1 VKICS
6 SKFDEQKQQIID
18 SDWGGYALDL
28 DLWEDSK
35 SSVVQIR
42 PNEISMDD
50 KESFGFLSDRLIGI
64 GSSFLTRSPENGLYI
79 LSKCVLKNRG
89 LTDITMLQYHR
100 HLQYINITNNNV
112 SRLSPLSGLPYLMY
126 LNASHNKIEHVSD
139 FTPSW
144 YLTYVNLSYNHII
157 NIGDLSGCWSIV
169 RLNLSHNIL
178 ESISGLENLKHLQYL
193 NLSYNL
199 IERIENLDGL
209 NIRELNLEGNCITSF
224 RSAIPGRGIN
234 TLSNLRTI
242 FLGYNR
248 LSTLGFFKDA
258 YTLRFVDLKFNRI
271 TDLMEILNLKG
282 LISEVDFRGNTC
294 TKWPNY
300 RNVLISS
307 ISSVKFID
315 GVQVFPEEKVTS
327 AMLFASPLDLIA
339 ARKVAKLTLLEHL
352 NINKINAH
360 VQPYDEISPPLMI
373 LTGPSALK
381 KMTLAL
387 HVAQTIPDKI
397 KYCHWHTTKEICE
410 DGDERKAYI
419 PVNREEFNDIA
430 RRGEFLVILDLL
442 GDSYGFHVNQINPLI
457 SEHKIGLTQMN
468 LYAVTEI
475 SKRYPNVK
483 AILVFTQS
491 IDLHKDWIQ
500 EKFDV
505 YTWIKDNVENL
516 LAVKI
521 GKREEEIETASC
533 ILNFIEEILDEIMSR
548 LVFSIYG
555 ISMRPRGNG
564 ATTDI
569 ILQSKTMLPKVVLR
583 RDEIAPQ
590 KKKHIT
596 LLETKNEKDIKSFDR
611 LSSEEKKQASEELK
625 VLLDE
630 ELNIIIDDEETK
642 REKHRSKML
651 QRRTILMM
659 DMLDQFDNDNFSEST
674 SSEEIMDIH
683 QEEIMHE
690 EKAKALKN
698 IYIELVIKSRKL
710 YLDYHESHPGF
721 FTLVLL
727 MDDYTKAF
735 DSLINFIHESYT
747 NIPYRKSIF
756 LSEMQHFKHTAIPI
770 VIESIIDKIGEVR
783 GAGCGNMLPFAFGLV
798 KFRIGLSKM
807 EFTRLVEFNN

>member
-1 VKICS
+1 
-6 SKFDEQKQQIID
+6 FQ
-18 SDWGGYALDL
+18 
-28 DLWEDSK
+28 
-35 SSVVQIR
+35 
-42 PNEISMDD
+42 
-50 KESFGFLSDRLIGI
+50 
-64 GSSFLTRSPENGLYI
+64 
-79 LSKCVLKNRG
+79 
-89 LTDITMLQYHR
+89 
-100 HLQYINITNNNV
+100 
-112 SRLSPLSGLPYLMY
+112 
-126 LNASHNKIEHVSD
+126 
-139 FTPSW
+139 
-144 YLTYVNLSYNHII
+144 
-157 NIGDLSGCWSIV
+157 
-169 RLNLSHNIL
+169 
-178 ESISGLENLKHLQYL
+178 
-193 NLSYNL
+193 
-199 IERIENLDGL
+199 
-209 NIRELNLEGNCITSF
+209 
-224 RSAIPGRGIN
+224 
-234 TLSNLRTI
+234 
-242 FLGYNR
+242 
-248 LSTLGFFKDA
+248 DA

-271 TDLMEILNLKG
+271 TDLMEVLNLKG
-282 LISEVDFRGNTC
+282 LIFEVDFRGNIC

-397 KYCHWHTTKEICE
+397 KYCLWHTTKEICE
-410 DGDERKAYI
+410 DDDERKAYI
-419 PVNREEFNDIA
+419 PVNREEFNDMA

-442 GDSYGFHVNQINPLI
+442 GDSYGFHVNQISPLI

-505 YTWIKDNVENL
+505 YTWIKDSVENL

-521 GKREEEIETASC
+521 GKHREEETETASC
-533 ILNFIEEILDEIMSR
+533 ILNFIEEILNEIMSR
-548 LVFSIYG
+548 LVFPIYD
-555 ISMRPRGNG
+555 ISVRPQGDG
-564 ATTDI
+564 ATTTDI

-583 RDEIAPQ
+583 RSEIASQ
-590 KKKHIT
+590 KKKCIT
-596 LLETKNEKDIKSFDR
+596 ETKNEKDIKSFDQ
-611 LSSEEKKQASEELK
+611 LSSEEKKQTSEELK

-630 ELNIIIDDEETK
+630 ESNIIIDDKETK

-651 QRRTILMM
+651 QRRIILMM
-659 DMLDQFDNDNFSEST
+659 DMPDQFDNDNFSEST

-683 QEEIMHE
+683 QETITYE
-690 EKAKALKN
+690 EKAKVLKN

-727 MDDYTKAF
+727 MDDYMEAF
-735 DSLINFIHESYT
+735 NSLINFIHESYT
-747 NIPYRKSIF
+747 NLPYRKSIF
-756 LSEMQHFKHTAIPI
+756 LSEMQHFKHTAIP
-770 VIESIIDKIGEVR
+770 VVLESIVNKIRENLSISKLQRRKILKLQEID
-783 GAGCGNMLPFAFGLV
+783 CP
-798 KFRIGLSKM
+798 SQ
-807 EFTRLVEFNN
+807 NNDRDKL

>member
-1 VKICS
+1 MSEILKTAQEKMRENIPDKHNPHEILKYDFIEKESFEFTSVISTTKIYS
-6 SKFDEQKQQIID
+6 PEFDKQRQQIID

-28 DLWEDSK
+28 DLWEDNK
-35 SSVVQIR
+35 SPVVQIR
-42 PNEISMDD
+42 PYEVSLDN

-100 HLQYINITNNNV
+100 HLQYIDLANNNV
-112 SRLSPLSGLPYLMY
+112 SCLSPLSGLPYLMY

-144 YLTYVNLSYNHII
+144 YLTYVNLSYNHITD
-157 NIGDLSGCWSIV
+157 IGDLSSCWSIV

-178 ESISGLENLKHLQYL
+178 ESISGLKNLKHLQYL

-199 IERIENLDGL
+199 IERIENLDDL
-209 NIRELNLEGNCITSF
+209 NIRELNLEGNYITSF

-242 FLGYNR
+242 LLGHNR
-248 LSTLGFFKDA
+248 LSTLSFFKDA

-282 LISEVDFRGNTC
+282 FISEIDFRGNAC

-300 RNVLISS
+300 RNILISS
-307 ISSVKFID
+307 ISSIKFID

-360 VQPYDEISPPLMI
+360 VQPYDEINPPLII
-373 LTGPSALK
+373 LTGPSAMK
-381 KMTLAL
+381 KLELAL

-397 KYCHWHTTKEICE
+397 KYCHWHTTKEIC
-410 DGDERKAYI
+410 GNNDESKAYI
-419 PVNREEFNDIA
+419 PINREEFNDIA
-430 RRGEFLVILDLL
+430 RRGEFLVILDFL
-442 GDSYGFHVNQINPLI
+442 GDCYGFQKFSFYLETIILFTDVNQISPLI

-483 AILVFTQS
+483 AILIFTQS
-491 IDLHKDWIQ
+491 IDLHRDWIQ
-500 EKFDV
+500 EKCEV
-505 YTWIKDNVENL
+505 YTWLKDSVENL
-516 LAVKI
+516 LAVKVD
-521 GKREEEIETASC
+521 KREGKTETTSC
-533 ILNFIEEILDEIMSR
+533 ILNFIEEILDEVMNR
-548 LVFSIYG
+548 LVFPIY
-555 ISMRPRGNG
+555 ISMRPQRNE
-564 ATTDI
+564 ATTTNT
-569 ILQSKTMLPKVVLR
+569 ILQNNTMFPKGILR
-583 RDEIAPQ
+583 RNEIASQ

-596 LLETKNEKDIKSFDR
+596 LLEIKNEKDIKSFDQ
-611 LSSEEKKQASEELK
+611 LSSEEKKQASDELK

-642 REKHRSKML
+642 REKHRSKIL
-651 QRRTILMM
+651 QRRTIL
-659 DMLDQFDNDNFSEST
+659 MLDQFDNDNFNEST
-674 SSEEIMDIH
+674 SSEEIIDIQ
-683 QEEIMHE
+683 QERITYE

-710 YLDYHESHPGF
+710 YLDYHKNHPGF
-721 FTLVLL
+721 FTLVKRIILSIRL
-727 MDDYTKAF
+727 FPSCLKI
-735 DSLINFIHESYT
+735 SLI
-747 NIPYRKSIF
+747 R
-756 LSEMQHFKHTAIPI
+756 SE
-770 VIESIIDKIGEVR
+770 KIYQYLNSNAE
-783 GAGCGNMLPFAFGLV
+783 
-798 KFRIGLSKM
+798 KY
-807 EFTRLVEFNN
+807 